1 MSRLS
6 AVEAV
11 QGLVDSARAAAW
23 DDWENVTEESGC
35 GSCNKHFADCDAS
48 GAFCPGP
55 LARRAL
61 AAFASRAPIAEDHVL
76 FHLVDNQLRFC
87 AETEPLLDA
96 IDRALLGA
104 TDTKGDR

>member
-11 QGLVDSARAAAW
+11 RGLVDFAQDVADRGCTYG
-23 DDWENVTEESGC
+23 DD
-35 GSCNKHFADCDAS
+35 
-48 GAFCPGP
+48 CPKFVPGTRHGECTP
-55 LARRAL
+55 CRARRAL

-96 IDRALLGA
+96 IDRALLGD